1 MGYSLNSLDSL
12 FLTEKK
18 KKKRTLRMKN
28 AERGGRVCTVL
39 H

>member
-12 FLTEKK
+12 FLTEK